1 MKFAPLRLKGVYIV
15 DIEPLED
22 SRGMFARTFCIEEF
36 ASQGLPTRFVQ
47 CNTSFNS
54 RRGTLRGLHFQSDP
68 QQEEKLVRCTR
79 GAVLDV
85 VVDLRP
91 CSPTF
96 RQWEGIELTSDNR
109 RALFIPKGFA
119 HGFQTLQDES
129 EVFYQMSEI
138 YVPELASGVRWNDP
152 AFNIIW
158 PIEIST
164 IAPRDASYPN
174 FVL

>member
-1 MKFAPLRLKGVYIV
+1 MKFTPLRLKGVYIV

-36 ASQGLPTRFVQ
+36 ASHGLATRFVQ

-91 CSPTF
+91 YSPTF
-96 RQWEGIELTSDNR
+96 RQWEGVELTGDNR

-138 YVPELASGVRWNDP
+138 YVPQLASGVRWNDP
-152 AFNIIW
+152 AFNIVW

-164 IAPRDASYPN
+164 IAPRDASYPD